1 MASSN
6 YPLRA
11 WLQKNGIEVDAA
23 RRVIFSLRL
32 LKPDQWQ
39 NASLERLVR
48 FAYSPE
54 ESYYEAL
61 DDSDRKTAD
70 ALFDALRGARKPLSR
85 GATPAGAVLNEVWWS
100 GDARYVGGRAPMQQM
115 PRLPDEILR
124 HVCDFL
130 ASAPAADRDAEGSL
144 LESRQ
149 FCADWES
156 LTLRAVEPSVQ
167 ELNDM
172 GERWGDIHDSVSAGI
187 RSFKPRLAAALQLR
201 AVSSAWSRALLKRTA
216 FLKGRVDR
224 FTFERY
230 TLDDIAQVAGSL
242 LDSLY
247 GP

>member
-1 MASSN
+1 M
-6 YPLRA
+6 
-11 WLQKNGIEVDAA
+11 
-23 RRVIFSLRL
+23 
-32 LKPDQWQ
+32 
-39 NASLERLVR
+39 ER
-48 FAYSPE
+48 
-54 ESYYEAL
+54 
-61 DDSDRKTAD
+61 
-70 ALFDALRGARKPLSR
+70 
-85 GATPAGAVLNEVWWS
+85 
-100 GDARYVGGRAPMQQM
+100 M
-115 PRLPDEILR
+115 PGLPDEILR

-187 RSFKPRLAAALQLR
+187 RSFKHRLAAALRLR
-201 AVSSAWSRALLKRTA
+201 AVSSTWSRALLKRTA